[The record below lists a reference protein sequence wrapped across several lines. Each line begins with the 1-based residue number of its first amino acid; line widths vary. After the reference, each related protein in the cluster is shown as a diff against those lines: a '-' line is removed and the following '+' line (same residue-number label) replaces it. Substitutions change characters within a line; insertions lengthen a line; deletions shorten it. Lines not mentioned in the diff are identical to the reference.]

1 MSRSLYELTSE
12 AITLQETLMAEG
24 IDDDTQAAAMAAYWE
39 GETEAK
45 LENYAKLIRSLEA
58 DAATFR
64 NEKGF
69 WADKQ
74 SRAENTITRL
84 KGALLAHLTATG
96 RVEASAGLFTI
107 KVQDNPVSVFV
118 KDETL
123 IDKAWFRYTATLD
136 KAGIM
141 DALKAGCPVSGC
153 ELVREKG
160 VRIK

>member
-12 AITLQETLMAEG
+12 AIILQETLMAEG
-24 IDDDTQAAAMAAYWE
+24 IDDDTQSAAMAAYWE

-64 NEKGF
+64 GEKSH

-74 SRAENTITRL
+74 SRAENTVARL
-84 KGALLAHLTATG
+84 KSALLAHLTATG

-107 KVQDNPVSVFV
+107 KVQDNPERVNVFDLQKV
-118 KDETL
+118 PLSFSRLETIPDKTAIKDAIKGGQTV
-123 IDKAWFRYTATLD
+123 
-136 KAGIM
+136 
-141 DALKAGCPVSGC
+141 PGC

>member
-12 AITLQETLMAEG
+12 AIILQEALMAEG

-45 LENYAKLIRSLEA
+45 LEGYAKLIRSLEA

-64 NEKGF
+64 NEKAF
-69 WADKQ
+69 WSDKQ
-74 SRAENTITRL
+74 SRVENTVTRL
-84 KGALLAHLTATG
+84 KSALLAHLTSTG

-107 KVQDNPVSVFV
+107 KVQDNPEKVNVFAADRIPGHLGRV
-118 KDETL
+118 EF
-123 IDKAWFRYTATLD
+123 IPDKAAIKD
-136 KAGIM
+136 AIKAGETV
-141 DALKAGCPVSGC
+141 PGC